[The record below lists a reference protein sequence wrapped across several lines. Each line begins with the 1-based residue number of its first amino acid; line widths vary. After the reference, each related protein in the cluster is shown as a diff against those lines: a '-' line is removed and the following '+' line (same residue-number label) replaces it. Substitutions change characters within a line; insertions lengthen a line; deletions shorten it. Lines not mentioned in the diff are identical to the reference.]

1 MGNAQDGRAEP
12 LPGLNAHI
20 AQLNVI
26 AVAGNQLVA
35 EAGVDAL
42 GLIPTDP
49 ELQDLA
55 QEGQTHVAALGIKPR
70 TTYDVN
76 RIVDKAIADLRDTYN
91 GRREQ

>member
-1 MGNAQDGRAEP
+1 MGKAQDGRAEP

-20 AQLNVI
+20 AQFDVI
-26 AVAGNQLVA
+26 AMAGNRPVA

-42 GLIPTDP
+42 GLIAKDP

-55 QEGQTHVAALGIKPR
+55 QEGRAHVAALGIKPR
-70 TTYDVN
+70 TAQDVN
-76 RIVDKAIADLRDTYN
+76 RIVDKAIADLRDTYK